1 MRFFF
6 ERIFDL
12 SFDLKKKKDTVY
24 IKNLCIRSKRFS
36 YYAIF
41 ASLRDIQYTYTFI
54 HSLARNKRL
63 TRRVQRLT
71 REGFT
76 NDFGKISYDIS
87 ATAITVDYCVQDRY

>member
-41 ASLRDIQYTYTFI
+41 ASLRDIQYIYFHI
-54 HSLARNKRL
+54 LS
-63 TRRVQRLT
+63 Q
-71 REGFT
+71 GT
-76 NDFGKISYDIS
+76 NDWLVACNDLHAKALQTISVKFRMTY
-87 ATAITVDYCVQDRY
+87 QQRR

>member
-41 ASLRDIQYTYTFI
+41 ASLRDIQYMYFHI
-54 HSLARNKRL
+54 LS
-63 TRRVQRLT
+63 Q
-71 REGFT
+71 GT
-76 NDFGKISYDIS
+76 ND
-87 ATAITVDYCVQDRY
+87 